1 MSMTSTYTEKILEL
15 VLKEYLQ
22 QGIVPTAD
30 MLEEAFDT
38 YTQSHPDMTKPF
50 LLDEDH
56 TVEEYEESSADKY
69 NMFFERTKSDLE
81 AAYTEVWDRT
91 ADSMESFDRWRVELE
106 KLKRRL
112 IDLEGRIDAL
122 LLLRGDTAGY
132 FAFIEDNFV
141 DLSKV
146 DQDLTTANV
155 DVNSHMVTLNR
166 NLTDVDSINL
176 NDIEATDATFTVL
189 TREYIL
195 SSSAAPGASTKQ
207 ALEDVARP
215 WQHRVRAS
223 QPRAKMVGELKV
235 KLTDDA
241 DGVEVASIKIKLHSS
256 NTNSAI
262 IITAM
267 YSNDNYNWYNIPA
280 DNYTQSVDDV
290 GAWLFTS
297 TRMKWVKFI
306 MTKVGADDIENGQ
319 YIYEFG
325 AVWIKFSGKPV
336 YDTTTG
342 NMLVSKELSAYDNN
356 GNRIPFNKLT
366 LQTCQQLPEGT
377 DILYTIKAKNDTT
390 ETQELRIDPYTIS
403 NPKQPTL
410 LDLGRVTTTED
421 TSLQLVAKSVSDSQ
435 DFFASYNRL
444 LEADKLIL
452 IGSDSSTI
460 YYIDATTAANM
471 IEDQVVLYR
480 NIGENGG
487 VSAVADRQV
496 RDAPR
501 GWKYDTTRTYLTTY
515 IIVRNSSGLAIDL
528 GDSWA
533 WLDGRGIKGSVV
545 IPEGTHLFK
554 VHVNNTAEL
563 PDGYSSYGTE
573 ADLQNDDPL
582 YPYNHKLLIEGV
594 PYASDYTEEK
604 KYLGVDLYCES
615 IAKRVSVFDLLHNI
629 QESDFGKFA
638 VDSLADGKRV
648 IVVQYDPFDS
658 NYGNERFA
666 LTYTTDNNMFDRLI
680 FQAQLVN
687 NNADTDTSITPV
699 LTAYRIK
706 LGA

>member
-377 DILYTIKAKNDTT
+377 DILYTIKAKNDTA

-594 PYASDYTEEK
+594 PYASGYTEEK

>member
-648 IVVQYDPFDS
+648 IAVQYDPFDS